1 MPVEVQTCQYFNH
14 IDFGSIL
21 SQATKPR
28 FLKHELLLAHS
39 EWVLKL
45 DVHMVLVGLDQIN
58 QLDIWCIRQCAPL
71 PGVITS
77 LKTAVVP
84 STFVFWTMALLPELL
99 LTAICPFNSFA
110 S

>member
-1 MPVEVQTCQYFNH
+1 MPGQVQTCQYFNH
-14 IDFGSIL
+14 IDFGPIL

-28 FLKHELLLAHS
+28 FLTHELLLAYS
-39 EWVLKL
+39 EWDLKL
-45 DVHMVLVGLDQIN
+45 EVGIVLVGLDQIN

-71 PGVITS
+71 SGVITS

-99 LTAICPFNSFA
+99 FTAICPSNSFA